1 MGSRK
6 KDDIKSNTW
15 TTGTTEKEEKKTCIQ
30 HGLVFTCKRR
40 SHRYDARLT
49 GHGYE

>member
-15 TTGTTEKEEKKTCIQ
+15 TTGTTEKEEKR
-30 HGLVFTCKRR
+30 HVYSMGSY
-40 SHRYDARLT
+40 SHANGVAIDMMQ
-49 GHGYE
+49 G